1 MQKKTFVFR
10 DLIYL
15 RLSFFMVA
23 DAVKERVLEVLDYL
37 KDDQA
42 NDEIVVFIFSSVT
55 LKK

>member
-1 MQKKTFVFR
+1 MQKKPFVFR
-10 DLIYL
+10 DLINL

-42 NDEIVVFIFSSVT
+42 NDEIVVFILRQSH
-55 LKK
+55 